1 MDLNLIIIILLALVF
16 SFLFFIEDF
25 TTGFRFKLNKSLIAG
40 ISIAYFFLLLLPE
53 IAEGLPE
60 FPFHLKIF
68 EFFFILIGFIFIHVS
83 EKLIL
88 QKVESKS
95 QNRVR
100 KLIKMENDLELVEKS
115 IENIIN
121 VELQQ
126 EELDQYALKDLG
138 RTITELNARSEDIKS
153 EIEQKKK
160 RIHMKIER
168 DLTEIRFFTD
178 YIYHFIIGIILVALL
193 IIDFLSGILF
203 FIFAFFRL
211 LITRSSE
218 ISKEVYSDLGIE
230 VKYEGSRF
238 AKIIIASSV
247 LVGVLMGI
255 LFELIL
261 PVNIELIYILYS
273 FISGV
278 ILYTIVREVI
288 PEKEKGNPIYFLIG
302 VIGFT
307 VIIFMIRIFTT
318 LITI

>member
-1 MDLNLIIIILLALVF
+1 MELSLIIIILLALIF

-25 TTGFRFKLNKSLIAG
+25 IPGIRFKLNKSFIAG
-40 ISIAYFFLLLLPE
+40 ISIAYFFLILLPE

-60 FPFHLKIF
+60 FPFDLKIF
-68 EFFFILIGFIFIHVS
+68 EYLFILIGFIFIHVS

-95 QNRVR
+95 QKRVR
-100 KLIKMENDLELVEKS
+100 KLIKMEQNLELVGEN
-115 IENIIN
+115 IENILN
-121 VELQQ
+121 KELKQ
-126 EELDQYALKDLG
+126 EKLDEDALKALG
-138 RTITELNARSEDIKS
+138 ETITELKDQEEEIKI

-160 RIHMKIER
+160 KIQMKIER
-168 DLTEIRFFTD
+168 DLKEIRFFTD
-178 YIYHFIIGIILVALL
+178 YIYHFIVGIILIALL
-193 IIDFLSGILF
+193 IIDLLSGILF

-211 LITRSSE
+211 IITRSSE
-218 ISKEVYSDLGIE
+218 FSKEIFSDLGIE
-230 VKYEGSRF
+230 IKYEESGTIRF
-238 AKIIIASSV
+238 VLASSV
-247 LVGVLMGI
+247 LVGVIIGT
-255 LFELIL
+255 LFELFF

-302 VIGFT
+302 VVGFT
-307 VIIFMIRIFTT
+307 VIIFIIRIFTT